1 MFISLNASHAQVIRQ
16 KLLET
21 LNSESDKT
29 VRNKISDAV
38 AEVARQYSE
47 QGESWADLLS
57 VLFQLSMAPDAGKR
71 ETAFRVFTTTPGIIE
86 KQHEEAV
93 AGAFTKGFK
102 DDSVAVRHDMETAAL
117 EEQNADVPLGP
128 ARGHG
133 GICRLLP
140 QLAKEGPG

>member
-1 MFISLNASHAQVIRQ
+1 MFISLSKEQALTIRQ

-21 LNSESDKT
+21 LISESDKA

-38 AEVARQYSE
+38 AEVARQYTEHS
-47 QGESWADLLS
+47 ESWPDLLA

-93 AGAFTKGFK
+93 AQAFTKGFK
-102 DDSVAVRHDMETAAL
+102 DESVAV
-117 EEQNADVPLGP
+117 
-128 ARGHG
+128 
-133 GICRLLP
+133 
-140 QLAKEGPG
+140 